1 MVPEMWRHWACL
13 AFVSALALVGCAYGT
28 RAIPDDLK
36 AQITPGVTF
45 REVIRD
51 PGFSIGRRVLWGG
64 TIVGTTVNEA
74 GTVLEI
80 LQKPLDDRDRPRQT
94 DESGGRFLVERVDVF
109 LDPAIYTEG
118 REVTVFGEI
127 TEERRLPVGEMT
139 YAYPYLVASHIHLW
153 RKRPPAGERYA
164 GVPYGYPYF
173 YPYNPYFPYYP
184 YPYWYRP
191 FGPHRHFRHH

>member
-1 MVPEMWRHWACL
+1 MVLKMWRNWGCL
-13 AFVSALALVGCAYGT
+13 ALVSVWGLVGCAYGM

-51 PGFSIGRRVLWGG
+51 PGFSVGRKVLWGG
-64 TIVGTTVNEA
+64 TIFRTTVKEG

-80 LQKPLDDRDRPRQT
+80 LQKPLDHRDRPLET
-94 DESGGRFLVERVDVF
+94 DESEGRFLVERVNAF
-109 LDPAIYTEG
+109 LDPAIYKEG

-127 TEERRLPVGEMT
+127 TEERRSLIGERS

-153 RKRPPAGERYA
+153 RKRPQLGEQYV
-164 GVPYGYPYF
+164 GGPPYPYP
-173 YPYNPYFPYYP
+173 YLGPHGIYNPYFPY
-184 YPYWYRP
+184 PYWFRP
-191 FGPHRHFRHH
+191 FGPHRHF